1 MNLKKMAGEEAAG
14 YIEDGMVLGL
24 GTGST
29 VYYTILRIG
38 ELAKDGCDL
47 VGIPTSKK
55 TEEMARSL
63 NIPIGSLDDYPN
75 IDLTIDGADEV
86 DPRLNLIKGMG
97 GALVREKI
105 VAASSRKE
113 IIVID
118 ESKIVRR
125 LGTRSPLPVEVIPF
139 GAGFVRER
147 LKVLGGN
154 PKIRESDGKTF
165 ISDNGNIIL
174 DTVFDAIDRP
184 EQLERDI
191 NSIPGVV
198 ENGLFL
204 GLADMVIVGHED
216 GPEILER

>member
-38 ELAKDGCDL
+38 ELVKDGYDL

-113 IIVID
+113 IIVVD

-154 PKIRESDGKTF
+154 PKIRENDGKTF

>member
-1 MNLKKMAGEEAAG
+1 MNLKQMAGEKAAE

-38 ELAKDGCDL
+38 EMIKEGYDL
-47 VGIPTSKK
+47 IGIPTSEK
-55 TEEMARSL
+55 TEELAISL
-63 NIPIGSLDDYPN
+63 NIPLGRLDDYSH

-86 DPRLNLIKGMG
+86 DPELNLIKGMG

-105 VAASSRKE
+105 VAACSRRE
-113 IIVID
+113 IIVVD
-118 ESKIVRR
+118 GAKMVRM

-147 LKVLGGN
+147 LTVFGGS
-154 PKIRESDGKTF
+154 PRIREMNEKIFVT
-165 ISDNGNIIL
+165 DNGNNIL
-174 DTVFDAIDRP
+174 DTVFDRISDPRKL
-184 EQLERDI
+184 EQDI
-191 NSIPGVV
+191 NNLPGVV

-204 GLADMVIVGHED
+204 GMADMVIVGHED
-216 GPEILER
+216 GPEIIEK